1 MIDNKNKRQLLYLNT
16 RKYKL
21 KGFVKNNN
29 NKLTKE
35 NLKFQETKHIQEV
48 INKLQNNNKKT
59 LKDKEKL
66 RYQEAKNKQKHI
78 DKVIKKTQEINNKR
92 EEREEK
98 ILKEKI
104 NNLAKG
110 ITEIDIEDKNK
121 ESELSFNESFDSTA
135 STTDEEN
142 EDNRVSVSDIDKY
155 TPNNYKMF
163 NPLNDKKQ
171 DNKANIP
178 IWRQN
183 NRKNLHDNNKK
194 IEHFIKPIKKDKPVK
209 LFLRS
214 GFQSEISAEKAEE
227 NERNM
232 QIKKFLRS
240 VDMKNQ
246 KTKKVNN
253 EKPIKLFLSSGR
265 ASHKANFK

>member
-121 ESELSFNESFDSTA
+121 ESELSFNE
-135 STTDEEN
+135 
-142 EDNRVSVSDIDKY
+142 VS
-155 TPNNYKMF
+155 N
-163 NPLNDKKQ
+163 
-171 DNKANIP
+171 
-178 IWRQN
+178 
-183 NRKNLHDNNKK
+183 
-194 IEHFIKPIKKDKPVK
+194 HFVGAKT
-209 LFLRS
+209 
-214 GFQSEISAEKAEE
+214 
-227 NERNM
+227 
-232 QIKKFLRS
+232 
-240 VDMKNQ
+240 
-246 KTKKVNN
+246 KTKKFTQYLKVYVCILVIYIS
-253 EKPIKLFLSSGR
+253 EEAYFIIDIHIYTS
-265 ASHKANFK
+265 